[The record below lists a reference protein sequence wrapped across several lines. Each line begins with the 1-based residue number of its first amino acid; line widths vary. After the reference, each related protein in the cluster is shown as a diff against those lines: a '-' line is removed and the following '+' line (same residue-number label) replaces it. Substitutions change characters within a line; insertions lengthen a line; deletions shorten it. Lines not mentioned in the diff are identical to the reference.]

1 MSFFNS
7 RNPGCH
13 AHVSASH
20 DEQDA
25 NLAEEV
31 AAARSGA
38 QAITPNIGI
47 NLINERQ
54 EQDDSRTR
62 ASSTAL
68 LPPSSPSVLSH
79 QHLMLPAPPSK
90 RPLDSSVGHSK
101 TSS

>member
-38 QAITPNIGI
+38 QAITPKQWH
-47 NLINERQ
+47 RF
-54 EQDDSRTR
+54 D
-62 ASSTAL
+62 
-68 LPPSSPSVLSH
+68 
-79 QHLMLPAPPSK
+79 
-90 RPLDSSVGHSK
+90 
-101 TSS
+101 